1 MTLPSR
7 TAGVVATQGVLL
19 GLSWIF
25 VLLRLG
31 VRKWV
36 VRKMDWD
43 DAFLFLTLVRSI
55 FPPSFPF
62 PPFFS
67 PPPLHSVLDA
77 CSDRSLP
84 C

>member
-7 TAGVVATQGVLL
+7 TAGVVATQAVLL

-25 VLLRLG
+25 VLLRLS

-43 DAFLFLTLVRSI
+43 DAFLFLTLVRSPP
-55 FPPSFPF
+55 FHSLPSFHPR
-62 PPFFS
+62 PS
-67 PPPLHSVLDA
+67 TLVLDA
-77 CSDRSLP
+77 RSDRSL
-84 C
+84 